1 MLREYFMPEEPE
13 DSRPIPLQ
21 NAELQLAMADCAE
34 LVQYVPNEHRK
45 KLVMAIGSMAST
57 SVLLDKIQ
65 DEYMHEY
72 ELTHGP
78 INHKQ

>member
-1 MLREYFMPEEPE
+1 MLRDYFTPEEP
-13 DSRPIPLQ
+13 DDCRPIPLQ

-34 LVQYVPNEHRK
+34 VLPYLPSERRK

-57 SVLLDKIQ
+57 SVLLDKIH
-65 DEYMHEY
+65 EAYMHEY

-78 INHKQ
+78 IEHKE

>member
-1 MLREYFMPEEPE
+1 MLRDFFCPEEPE

-57 SVLLDKIQ
+57 SVLLDKIH

-78 INHKQ
+78 VNHKQ

>member
-57 SVLLDKIQ
+57 SVLLDKIH

-78 INHKQ
+78 VNHKQ